1 MQNKKHAWFRRRG
14 YLHFDSPVSFKTA
27 QKLVNSPARV
37 ASHSFY
43 PLIHYEIRSFKVTLN
58 QDNEIEKKWK
68 HREIKYAAHL
78 DSHIYAYY
86 SWLLSSLYEK
96 EVKRRGLHRNV
107 LAFRPLGKNNIDFA
121 NDAFE
126 IIKEKGRCS
135 AVGLDITGFFDNIDH
150 QKLKMVWSE
159 LIQETPLPKD
169 HYTVFKSLTK
179 YAFVDREELFKK
191 LCISKNNPKC
201 NRYRACSA
209 KDFREQVRD
218 GGLVKRNEKK
228 YGIPQGS
235 PISAL
240 LSNIYMLEFDSTMK
254 QLVEPSGGHY
264 FRYCDDM
271 LFIVKQSL
279 KDDIEA
285 SAIEEIEKLQL
296 EINTKKTERRDF
308 YRYGGQLRCKGH
320 KSLQYLGFTFD
331 GERKLIRSAALAKF
345 SNRMK
350 AGVRLAKKTV
360 KRKNLESLLEGK
372 PQTEV
377 LRKKKIYERYS
388 HLGRRNFLK
397 YGYRAARVMGS
408 KSIKKQ
414 LKPLW
419 SRLHNEIE
427 KHN

>member
-1 MQNKKHAWFRRRG
+1 MQNKKHAWFRHRG

-27 QKLVNSPARV
+27 QSLVNSPKRV
-37 ASHSFY
+37 AAHSFY

-58 QDNEIEKKWK
+58 QNNEIEKKWK

-96 EVKRRGLHRNV
+96 EVKRRGLDKNV
-107 LAFRPLGKNNIDFA
+107 LAFRSLGKNNIYFA

-126 IIKEKGRCS
+126 IIKAKGRCR
-135 AVGLDITGFFDNIDH
+135 AIGLDISGFFDNIDH
-150 QKLKMVWSE
+150 RKLKEIWSK
-159 LIQETPLPKD
+159 LIGEHPLPKD
-169 HYTVFKSLTK
+169 HYAVFKSLTE
-179 YAFVDREELFKK
+179 YSFVEREQLFNK
-191 LCISKNNPKC
+191 LGISKNNPKH
-201 NRYRACSA
+201 NRYRACTA
-209 KDFREQVRD
+209 KEFREQVRE
-218 GGLVKRNEKK
+218 GGLIKRNPNK

-240 LSNIYMLEFDSTMK
+240 LSNIYMLEFDTTMK
-254 QLVEPSGGHY
+254 RLVESNDGHY

-271 LFIVKQSL
+271 LFIVKPIF
-279 KDDIEA
+279 KDDVEA
-285 SAIEEIEKLQL
+285 TAIEQIEKLQL
-296 EINTKKTERRDF
+296 KINSDKTERRDF
-308 YRYGGQLRCKGH
+308 YRYGGQLRCKGR

-360 KRKNLESLLEGK
+360 KRKNLEAWLKEN

-397 YGYRAARVMGS
+397 YGYRAAKKMGS
-408 KSIKKQ
+408 SSIKKQ

-419 SRLHNEIE
+419 SRLQNEIDKE
-427 KHN
+427 I